1 MSLNAN
7 IKYEIWLYLATMI
20 WNDKQVNIEQMECVQ
35 SDVNGTVIF
44 LMYSVIMQIICV
56 CVCVCACVR

>member
-1 MSLNAN
+1 MSLN
-7 IKYEIWLYLATMI
+7 ATMI

-35 SDVNGTVIF
+35 SEVNGAAIF

-56 CVCVCACVR
+56 FVR